1 LGYRE
6 KPERGYFLAATDKLY
21 PLPRNDSIFHY
32 IYQLACYDHDE
43 GNALSGGF
51 VYNGKADPLLRGKYI
66 FGDIVNGR
74 VFCVETN
81 LQAIGKQASVEEA
94 KIQVDGKRL
103 LFSN

>member
-1 LGYRE
+1 M
-6 KPERGYFLAATDKLY
+6 DKLY
-21 PLPRNDSIFHY
+21 LLPRNDSNFNY

-74 VFCVETN
+74 VFYVETN
-81 LQAIGKQASVEEA
+81 LEAVGKQASVEETE
-94 KIQVDGKRL
+94 IQVDGKRL
-103 LFSN
+103 LFSS